1 MSTPTTARADV
12 VTDPVAHHGEGPVWD
27 PATRALHWVDMLAGD
42 VLSLRADGAVRR
54 IHVGNVVAALRPRAA
69 GGFVVA
75 VERGFA
81 VLDESWQP
89 VRPVIEVW
97 TDPGVRMNEGS
108 CDPRGRFYCGSMAYD
123 AAPGRGALYRLDPD
137 GSVETMLRD
146 VTISNG
152 LVWSDDGA
160 RAWYVDTPTQ
170 RVDVFDVDPESG
182 GLTNRRPFVEIPAA
196 QGSPDGITLDAEGG
210 LWVALWGGG
219 AVHRYTPDG
228 RLHMVVGLPVRQA
241 TACAFGGPNLDEL
254 YITTS
259 RIGLSSGQEPLAGAL
274 FVCRPGVLGLEPF
287 TYAG

>member
-1 MSTPTTARADV
+1 MQPGHQRADV

-42 VLSLRADGAVRR
+42 VLRLRDDGTVRR
-54 IHVGNVVAALRPRAA
+54 IHVDNVVAALRPRAA

-81 VLDESWQP
+81 VLDESWEP
-89 VRPVIEVW
+89 VRPVIDVW
-97 TDPGVRMNEGS
+97 TDPGVRMNEGG
-108 CDPRGRFYCGSMAYD
+108 CDPRGRFSCGSMAYD

-137 GSVETMLRD
+137 GFVETVLRG

-152 LVWSDDGA
+152 LVWSVDGA

-182 GLTNRRPFVEIPAA
+182 GFTNRRPFVEIPAE

-210 LWVALWGGG
+210 LWVALWDGG
-219 AVHRYTPDG
+219 AVHRYTPGG
-228 RLHMVVGLPVRQA
+228 RLDMVVELPVRQV
-241 TACAFGGPNLDEL
+241 TACAFGGPALDEL
-254 YITTS
+254 FITTS
-259 RIGLSSGQEPLAGAL
+259 RVGLPAGEQPAAGAL
-274 FVCRPGVLGLEPF
+274 FACRPGVAGMAPF
-287 TYAG
+287 AFAG